1 MELLQLIFFSFSYS
15 LMNTGTFF
23 NTILIYLFLKL
34 TYKKNNILNTNNFDP
49 SMILIN
55 FINIILH
62 LLVYQMGL
70 LVDIIKKNQ
79 YGNQVFNIYNNIN
92 IKYILLKNKLLYYI
106 IFIPTK
112 LVTKKVI
119 KYIDIEDNT
128 NIQLKS
134 NQDINKFLD
143 GLLYKTS

>member
-1 MELLQLIFFSFSYS
+1 MELLQLILFSFSYS

-23 NTILIYLFLKL
+23 YTILIYLFLNL
-34 TYKKNNILNTNNFDP
+34 IYKENNILNTNNFDP

>member
-1 MELLQLIFFSFSYS
+1 MELLQLILFSFLYS

-23 NTILIYLFLKL
+23 YTILIYLFLNL
-34 TYKKNNILNTNNFDP
+34 IYKKNNILNTNNFDP
-49 SMILIN
+49 SMIIIN

-70 LVDIIKKNQ
+70 LVNIIKKNQ

-92 IKYILLKNKLLYYI
+92 NKYVLLKNKLLYYI

-143 GLLYKTS
+143 IT

>member
-1 MELLQLIFFSFSYS
+1 MELLQLILFSFSYS

-23 NTILIYLFLKL
+23 YTILIYLFLNL
-34 TYKKNNILNTNNFDP
+34 IYKKNNILNTNNFDP
-49 SMILIN
+49 SMIIIN

-70 LVDIIKKNQ
+70 LVNIIKKNQ

-92 IKYILLKNKLLYYI
+92 NKYVLLKNKLLYYI

>member
-1 MELLQLIFFSFSYS
+1 
-15 LMNTGTFF
+15 
-23 NTILIYLFLKL
+23 
-34 TYKKNNILNTNNFDP
+34 
-49 SMILIN
+49 
-55 FINIILH
+55 
-62 LLVYQMGL
+62 MGL
-70 LVDIIKKNQ
+70 LVNIIKKNQ

-92 IKYILLKNKLLYYI
+92 NKYVLLKNKLLYYI

>member
-1 MELLQLIFFSFSYS
+1 MELLQLILFSFSYS

-23 NTILIYLFLKL
+23 YTILIYLFLNL
-34 TYKKNNILNTNNFDP
+34 IYKENNILNTNNFDP

-112 LVTKKVI
+112 LVIKKVI

>member
-1 MELLQLIFFSFSYS
+1 
-15 LMNTGTFF
+15 MNTGTFF
-23 NTILIYLFLKL
+23 YTILIYLFLNL
-34 TYKKNNILNTNNFDP
+34 IYKKNNILNTNNFDP
-49 SMILIN
+49 SMIIIN

-70 LVDIIKKNQ
+70 LVNIININQ
-79 YGNQVFNIYNNIN
+79 FGNQLFNIYNNIN
-92 IKYILLKNKLLYYI
+92 NKYVLLKNKLLYYI